1 MKRNRLFS
9 FVLVLGMI
17 LLSVYCNAQEM
28 NCSDRYE
35 AALGLYNYGMAD
47 SALRTL
53 KPCLD
58 NKQVLKQQS
67 KEISASMFRLA
78 ALSSIMTG
86 NPEEADKYINR
97 LLQYQPGYKENFRE
111 DDLEEFRL
119 ILLNKS
125 THPSIMLG
133 IRGGLNIPFLKLQK
147 NYTYPEKNAD
157 TYELK
162 KSTGFQIALTGEKTF
177 TSNFSVEM
185 GAGLTGIQ
193 FDYKVKSSNYEPY
206 YYEQKITC
214 IEIPV
219 LARYYF
225 APNSS
230 FKSYVQGGISG
241 RFSLYKR
248 EKSDDFGNYWF
259 TESSNSDNIL
269 TTFRTDMENI
279 GFVMGGGVA
288 YNLKKISIRADIR
301 YTHHLNSSSRL
312 SKFEDIN
319 GYEDIPSSEKF
330 GYTNDI
336 NLITVNDLQISLGLV
351 YYLNYKVF

>member
-1 MKRNRLFS
+1 MKSSRPFS
-9 FVLVLGMI
+9 FVLALGI
-17 LLSVYCNAQEM
+17 VLLSVYCTAQEVS
-28 NCSDRYE
+28 CSDRYE

-47 SALRTL
+47 SALSTL

-67 KEISASMFRLA
+67 KETSASMFRLA

-86 NPEEADKYINR
+86 NPEEADKYITR
-97 LLQYQPGYKENFRE
+97 LLQYQPDYKENFRE

-133 IRGGLNIPFLKLQK
+133 IRAGINIPFLKLQK
-147 NYTYPEKNAD
+147 NYSYPEKIAE
-157 TYELK
+157 TYELER
-162 KSTGFQIALTGEKTF
+162 STGFQIALTGEKAF

-185 GAGLTGIQ
+185 GVGLTGIQ
-193 FDYKVKSSNYEPY
+193 FDYKVSSQYEPY
-206 YYEQKITC
+206 YYKQKLSY

-225 APNSS
+225 EPE
-230 FKSYVQGGISG
+230 KSIRPYLQGGITAK
-241 RFSLYKR
+241 FSLYKK
-248 EKSDDFGNYWF
+248 EKSDDFGNYWL
-259 TESSNSDNIL
+259 TEDPNSNNIL
-269 TTFRTDMENI
+269 ATFRTDMENI

-312 SKFEDIN
+312 SNFDDIN
-319 GYEDIPSSEKF
+319 GYEDIPPSEPF

-336 NLITVNDLQISLGLV
+336 ILITVNDLQISLGLV
-351 YYLNYKVF
+351 YYLKYKVF

>member
-1 MKRNRLFS
+1 MKRNRPFS

-47 SALRTL
+47 SALSTL

-58 NKQVLKQQS
+58 NKQALKQQS
-67 KEISASMFRLA
+67 KESSASMFRLA

-86 NPEEADKYINR
+86 NPEEADKYITR
-97 LLQYQPGYKENFRE
+97 LLQYQPNYKENFRE
-111 DDLEEFRL
+111 EDLEEFRF

-133 IRGGLNIPFLKLQK
+133 IRAGINIPFLKLQK
-147 NYTYPEKNAD
+147 KYTYPEKNAAS
-157 TYELK
+157 YELER
-162 KSTGFQIALTGEKTF
+162 STGFQIALTGEKAF

-185 GAGLTGIQ
+185 GAGLTWIQ
-193 FDYKVKSSNYEPY
+193 FDYNVKSSQYEPY
-206 YYEQKITC
+206 SYKQKITY

-241 RFSLYKR
+241 QFSLYKK
-248 EKSDDFGNYWF
+248 EKSDDFGNYWL
-259 TESSNSDNIL
+259 TEDPNSNNIL
-269 TTFRTDMENI
+269 VTFRTDMENI
-279 GFVMGGGVA
+279 GFVMGGGVS

-312 SKFEDIN
+312 SKFDDIN